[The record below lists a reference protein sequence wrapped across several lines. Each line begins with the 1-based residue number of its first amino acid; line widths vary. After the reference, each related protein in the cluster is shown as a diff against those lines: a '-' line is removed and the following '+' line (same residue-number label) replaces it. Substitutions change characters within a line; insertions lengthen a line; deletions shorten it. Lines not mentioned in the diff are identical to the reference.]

1 MDPEIILLPYRR
13 DPATGSLMPSISTG
27 GAQRNPTIKKTEA
40 TDRSGNMRIP
50 NQPIKIRLLVDKMKL
65 EKVPQKELFEH
76 EIKIA
81 LLFFILDFTSKARIL
96 SFIY

>member
-27 GAQRNPTIKKTEA
+27 GAQRNPMIKKTEA
-40 TDRSGNMRIP
+40 TDKSGNMRIP

-65 EKVPQKELFEH
+65 EKVPQKELFRH
-76 EIKIA
+76 EIKIS
-81 LLFFILDFTSKARIL
+81 LLFFILDFTSKARN
-96 SFIY
+96 FIK